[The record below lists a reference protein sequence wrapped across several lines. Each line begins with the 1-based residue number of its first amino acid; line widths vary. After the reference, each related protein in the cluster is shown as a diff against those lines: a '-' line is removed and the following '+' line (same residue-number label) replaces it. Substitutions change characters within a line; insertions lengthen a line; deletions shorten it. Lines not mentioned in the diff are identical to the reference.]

1 MFFEDLFLLKN
12 LIADEIQPTFT
23 LIAIHMN
30 FFFSLIFGRDSTWT
44 VEFFSPTEKCMK

>member
-23 LIAIHMN
+23 LIAIYMN
-30 FFFSLIFGRDSTWT
+30 LFIFSHLFS
-44 VEFFSPTEKCMK
+44 VEIQRGQ